1 MLMAV
6 GSSRSADGT
15 PWLPELLAE
24 EDLPTEPYTTEPKP
38 QVEVVASTRS
48 FRQLAKC
55 RPHAGDRILEIGC
68 CFGQCTELLAAGAAE
83 CVALTAQRLSEAE
96 VAVARSLRLDILAHP
111 EYLRTIASCQPPFT
125 VVFADI
131 GGNRELA
138 HVLQLFR
145 LLFAHMAELR
155 YLAVKS
161 EALAMELSK
170 APLDPQK
177 RLAWWQQLCCPPAR
191 LAKAP
196 RRMQQILQRP
206 IQKTPHGLE
215 ICRFAN
221 YGVCSKGND
230 CRYDHQ
236 HCHRCL
242 RPGHWATSCDQ
253 PEVEVSSEETYSQ
266 CSEVAERLHAALRAG
281 RKELRAEKSCEETPG
296 SAWWVAEAGRREV
309 GPLYRNENYDTHTR
323 EVWFLHALESYF
335 DLLALPF
342 ALALLL
348 APWRCTS
355 LHTEDLKR
363 TLSHRNTCGEQLSAI
378 RDWAFCLASLMDF
391 LLFPVGLVLGLTV
404 YRAGPLLKALWGY
417 DELGE
422 PILEEKVVALQFL
435 ELLRDMLAFVALLIL
450 AVTLVR
456 LPKVLLDIYAQRARP
471 ATGTPRLALR
481 SVQKR
486 LLQLDGDMTMCV
498 QIEHRAPD
506 GTEEVM
512 GRLPIPAR
520 VLHDAIRRP
529 ETVVQEF
536 AKKALRCSS
545 LQDAVASYWPG
556 LILGA
561 NLQLLEE
568 TINPHQH
575 AFALEKIR
583 TAHLRAEQLIVQLL
597 AELEHWDFE
606 HEAAISKEARKVSS
620 STNIRFRA
628 LVRASI
634 CAVLIPAWGLTPL
647 PHWLRIILWLGLCSL
662 PWLLTLQRA
671 VIIFG
676 ALEVVLFTINL
687 LRKGC
692 QTCQAPSAYLN
703 AMRMT
708 GINGLVL
715 VFVVGEGVMLASVEY
730 LEPLFMNWTWFIVA
744 ACVGVLW
751 LIVMSLPHAMSS
763 SIKSCVDAVKFHMAI
778 QLLRRCCLLP
788 AAVVFLSQM
797 DPQAQDATSRAAG
810 MLLAFLSFTAVLGW
824 DLLCQEHL
832 PENLGLDLV
841 QPPAFLAGLFFAQVA
856 FDRLA
861 QKGAQLEAATLV
873 ETKGEDLSPEEGAMQ
888 LEVLEKG
895 TRMEYLSKSF
905 FGRRVPT
912 AIWQI
917 ILEFVSDV
925 KYMSKMLNPVVQNF
939 NSGGP
944 DRQLMRAWELM
955 NGEP

>member
-1 MLMAV
+1 MYRVPAMVRGFCRENHSMLTHRV
-6 GSSRSADGT
+6 R
-15 PWLPELLAE
+15 L
-24 EDLPTEPYTTEPKP
+24 
-38 QVEVVASTRS
+38 V
-48 FRQLAKC
+48 
-55 RPHAGDRILEIGC
+55 
-68 CFGQCTELLAAGAAE
+68 
-83 CVALTAQRLSEAE
+83 LT
-96 VAVARSLRLDILAHP
+96 
-111 EYLRTIASCQPPFT
+111 CQ
-125 VVFADI
+125 A
-131 GGNRELA
+131 
-138 HVLQLFR
+138 R
-145 LLFAHMAELR
+145 LLM
-155 YLAVKS
+155 
-161 EALAMELSK
+161 
-170 APLDPQK
+170 
-177 RLAWWQQLCCPPAR
+177 W
-191 LAKAP
+191 
-196 RRMQQILQRP
+196 
-206 IQKTPHGLE
+206 
-215 ICRFAN
+215 
-221 YGVCSKGND
+221 
-230 CRYDHQ
+230 
-236 HCHRCL
+236 
-242 RPGHWATSCDQ
+242 
-253 PEVEVSSEETYSQ
+253 
-266 CSEVAERLHAALRAG
+266 
-281 RKELRAEKSCEETPG
+281 
-296 SAWWVAEAGRREV
+296 
-309 GPLYRNENYDTHTR
+309 
-323 EVWFLHALESYF
+323 
-335 DLLALPF
+335 DLWMLF
-342 ALALLL
+342 
-348 APWRCTS
+348 T
-355 LHTEDLKR
+355 
-363 TLSHRNTCGEQLSAI
+363 TL
-378 RDWAFCLASLMDF
+378 LASL
-391 LLFPVGLVLGLTV
+391 L
-404 YRAGPLLKALWGY
+404 A
-417 DELGE
+417 
-422 PILEEKVVALQFL
+422 IL
-435 ELLRDMLAFVALLIL
+435 
-450 AVTLVR
+450 TLVR
-456 LPKVLLDIYAQRARP
+456 
-471 ATGTPRLALR
+471 ALEF
-481 SVQKR
+481 
-486 LLQLDGDMTMCV
+486 LQVAFLYC
-498 QIEHRAPD
+498 
-506 GTEEVM
+506 
-512 GRLPIPAR
+512 
-520 VLHDAIRRP
+520 
-529 ETVVQEF
+529 
-536 AKKALRCSS
+536 KS
-545 LQDAVASYWPG
+545 LQD
-556 LILGA
+556 
-561 NLQLLEE
+561 
-568 TINPHQH
+568 
-575 AFALEKIR
+575 
-583 TAHLRAEQLIVQLL
+583 LRAAAWRAVKDALSSLWELISLL
-597 AELEHWDFE
+597 TLWETYT
-606 HEAAISKEARKVSS
+606 S
-620 STNIRFRA
+620 

-744 ACVGVLW
+744 ACIGVLW

-856 FDRLA
+856 FVHQQLHGNLTTCFAASLLMPVWILSFQLVSGSIGGPLWLMPLQLAASCLVSYLAWARLVHFNHQWAGAACLALLAALGFLAAWWLARRWRRQASSGAAQVLKQLLDRLA

-905 FGRRVPT
+905 LSTRHDWLSSLRAGRRHFDVVVTCGTALLEAICTPPSTLQIFSLMRRKSGRRVPT

-955 NGEP
+955 NGVGVRVRSFELTRGQAPLFVPQNFRSLQGFPVTVLDERGPWRGRITKVWRDCVEVKSALSGWQNVFVFSDGRVQVLSQSPEDRLAEDLHFWTLLVHRDLRDVCPCGRPRKGEHSNCCRKCYRRYRPNWVSNGYGDLGHTAGCEERTAGLEPYQAYNLEDERSGGPF